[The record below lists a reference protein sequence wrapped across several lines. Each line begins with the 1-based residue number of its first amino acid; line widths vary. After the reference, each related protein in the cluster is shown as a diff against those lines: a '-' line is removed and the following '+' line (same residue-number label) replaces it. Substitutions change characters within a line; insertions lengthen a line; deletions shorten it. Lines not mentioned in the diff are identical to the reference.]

1 MAGNQRPPA
10 GVQAVMLPAPPPR
23 KTRSPKGGAPKARHT
38 GMLVAALLLTVGL
51 SACAA
56 NPGNGSQ
63 AAPSSAASWA
73 AAPSKAAAGAPTG
86 HGSASAA
93 TAAGPAA
100 GTAHTVGVTVS
111 AAQPQVVRSATIG
124 LSVAQANLQAAV
136 SRADAVA
143 VGQGGYVQDSST
155 SARPGTRASERLV
168 LRVPASR
175 FAATIT
181 GIERLGA
188 VTGSSISGTDVT
200 GQLVDLKAQVAN
212 LGAEEVALR
221 QLASHAA
228 SVKDLLQVQG
238 QLFNVR
244 GELQQLTAQRAQL
257 ANQAA
262 FATIKVNLV
271 AAAPAARPSPGL
283 GSAFATAAG
292 LAARNTA
299 QVLRFVVLAAGWLF
313 PGLVLAGAGL
323 AAYAMSRRY
332 RRRRHGRSVPPAP
345 ATEA

>member
-1 MAGNQRPPA
+1 
-10 GVQAVMLPAPPPR
+10 
-23 KTRSPKGGAPKARHT
+23 
-38 GMLVAALLLTVGL
+38 MLVAALLLTVGL
-51 SACAA
+51 SACAP

-63 AAPSSAASWA
+63 AASSSAAQ
-73 AAPSKAAAGAPTG
+73 SKAASSRAAVGAPTG
-86 HGSASAA
+86 HGSAFT
-93 TAAGPAA
+93 TAAAPAA
-100 GTAHTVGVTVS
+100 GAAHGVGVTVS

-124 LSVAQANLQAAV
+124 LSVAQAKLQAAV

-175 FAATIT
+175 FVATIT

-200 GQLVDLKAQVAN
+200 GQLVDLKAEVAN
-212 LGAEEVALR
+212 LGAEEAALR

-271 AAAPAARPSPGL
+271 AGAPAARPSPGL

-313 PGLVLAGAGL
+313 PALVLAGAGL

-332 RRRRHGRSVPPAP
+332 RRNRHGRSVPPAP